1 MKKERNETMKN
12 MKIKTKMILG
22 FALPI
27 ILSIINVLLGMSS
40 VRNVTDRVKQM
51 QEEETVTIQQTMEE
65 IGADEAKAQILIDT
79 INSSKTDNMASIERQ
94 TNNSNIFSAVLI
106 AVSVLVCV
114 FIALSLV
121 KSISKSVAQLSK
133 AANDIA
139 LGRVDIELVKYSND
153 EFGELV
159 DSYTKVIENIKYQ
172 SKVAEEVSNGN
183 LTIRVKAKS
192 DDDVLGNALKKLV
205 EDNLNAL
212 SNISDAGSQVTVS
225 SSQVASA
232 SQALAQGSTEQASAI
247 EEITASIDEIAEKT
261 KQNAEQANE
270 AAGLVNNA
278 ISDVQKGNEQMKNM
292 VDAMQ
297 DINKSSESI
306 SKIIKTIDDIAFQ
319 TNILALNAA
328 VEAARAGEA
337 GKGFAVVA
345 EEVRSLAAKSASAAD
360 ETAELIE
367 ESIAKVNAG
376 SKIADETAEAMD
388 TISKVVQQSETIING
403 IAESSNYQA
412 TAVAQIEQAISQ
424 VSQVVQTN
432 SATSEECAAASEELS
447 NQASRMREMLSIYNL
462 GTGNSSSNRN
472 SYQGG
477 SSGSNEP
484 TIFLGDDFDKY

>member
-1 MKKERNETMKN
+1 MKDMK
-12 MKIKTKMILG
+12 MKTKMILG
-22 FALPI
+22 FAIPI
-27 ILSIINVLLGMSS
+27 ILAIINVLVGISA
-40 VRNVTDRVKQM
+40 VRTITKDVVKM
-51 QEEETVTIQQTMEE
+51 QEQEVVTINKTMEE
-65 IGADEAKAQILIDT
+65 IGADETKAQILIDKIT
-79 INSSKTDNMASIERQ
+79 SSKTADMEDILNAA
-94 TNNSNIFSAVLI
+94 TFSNIASGTLI
-106 AVSVLVCV
+106 VVSVLISIV
-114 FIALSLV
+114 IAISLI
-121 KSISKSVAQLSK
+121 KIINKSVAQLSK
-133 AANDIA
+133 AASDIA
-139 LGRVDIELVKYSND
+139 MGRVDIEMVKFHND

-159 DSYTKVIENIKYQ
+159 DKYTEVVDNIKYQ
-172 SKVAEEVSNGN
+172 AQVAEEVSNGN
-183 LTIRVKAKS
+183 LTVQVNVKS
-192 DDDVLGNALKKLV
+192 SEDVLGNALKKLV
-205 EDNLNAL
+205 DDNFNAL

-270 AAGLVNNA
+270 ASNLVGVA
-278 ISDVQKGNEQMKNM
+278 IGDVKEGNEQMKSM
-292 VDAMQ
+292 MTAMQ

-345 EEVRSLAAKSASAAD
+345 EEVRSLAAKSAAAAA

-367 ESIAKVNAG
+367 ASIGKVNAG
-376 SKIADETAEAMD
+376 SKIADDTAKAMD
-388 TISKVVQQSETIING
+388 AIAKVVQQSEVIING

-462 GTGNSSSNRN
+462 GSGSSSSYKGS
-472 SYQGG
+472 SYQ
-477 SSGSNEP
+477 SSASNANEQV
-484 TIFLGDDFDKY
+484 ISLGDGFDKY